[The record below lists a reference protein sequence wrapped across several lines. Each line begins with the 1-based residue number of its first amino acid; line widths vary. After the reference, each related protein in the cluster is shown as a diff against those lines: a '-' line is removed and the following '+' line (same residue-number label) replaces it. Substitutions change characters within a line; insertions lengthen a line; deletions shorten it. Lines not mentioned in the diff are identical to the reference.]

1 MKDYLL
7 RCRRDYF
14 GPKAYCKDY
23 FGPVRNVPKAIAGID
38 EGLCLELDV
47 HHPDFPNVEMF
58 RVWGTEEEDASY
70 AIYFEDGNWASF
82 DLGTA
87 MAYDWPE
94 VVHDIFCQSVKALW
108 DYGYE
113 IKSWPYY
120 DKMIAPCEYHRRES
134 R

>member
-14 GPKAYCKDY
+14 GPKAYDKEY
-23 FGPVRNVPKAIAGID
+23 FGPVRNMYKSIAGFF
-38 EGLCLELDV
+38 EGDCLELDV
-47 HHPDFPNVEMF
+47 HHPDYPNVKMF
-58 RVWGTEEEDASY
+58 RVWETGKDNASY
-70 AIYFEDGNWASF
+70 AIYFENGNSVNL

-94 VVHDIFCQSVKALW
+94 VVHDILCQSVKALW
-108 DYGYE
+108 DGGYE